1 MENMEESAKNGRHE
15 DNLKTAF
22 LESSDI
28 HSGVFKAPIL
38 NNSVNNDAAAIPDN
52 SYQNDGLD
60 TFQQLPEHSGPQDT
74 VTGNIKKDGGK
85 EGSKFIFL
93 LQKFTLYETKTHFYI
108 VGSNARETRFRI
120 LEIDLAKS
128 QETLSINEIGGAYNR
143 LEVMKLLGN
152 LEDQT
157 KTSGGLTKRLTAWG
171 IMGFIRFTECYY
183 ILLITKRSCVALLG
197 GHYVY
202 HIDATQLI
210 PLAYSGTYRKPDR
223 RSEESRYLTTFQNL
237 DLSKTF
243 YFSYTY
249 NITHTLQHNM
259 IYEKKKTQNFSDRRT
274 LNDYNEMFVWNN
286 ALLKPVVSTFEN
298 AFRWYLPVIHGF
310 IDQAK
315 ISVSGRNIHVTI
327 IARRSHYFAGARFL
341 KRGVNDQG
349 RVANEVE
356 TEQIVAEI
364 NTTSFHDPREGLFNS
379 RRYTSYVQHRGSI
392 PLFWSQEV
400 NNMSPKPP
408 IELNAPDPYFA
419 AAALHFDDMF
429 ARYGPEIRVLNLI
442 KTREKNPRETK
453 LLLKF
458 NECIRYLNQF
468 LPEENRICYTSWDM
482 SRASKSRDQ
491 DVIEFLEKYA
501 DETLQ
506 MTGFFHNGK
515 NSKEMRVQK
524 GVCRTNCIDCLDRT
538 NAAQFVIGK
547 KALGYQLHAL
557 NVISDVNID
566 YDSDAVNMLTEMFH
580 DHGDT
585 IALQYGGSHLV
596 NTMETYRKINQ
607 WSSHSRDMIESIRRF
622 YSNSFVDSQR
632 QDAINLFLGNF
643 VWEKG
648 KPMLWDLTTDYYL
661 HNRLVVKSLHN
672 RRSYVKWWTPINLE
686 PIPVRVMKSVDE
698 VTPVIYPY
706 DSTINELIVQAT
718 LLPYRG
724 FFDNYWNEY
733 YKPRLLSS
741 FHSLFAFNM
750 NSTLRYVPPGSIE
763 ETKKLGPF
771 KSRKVPN
778 VHRSGKQLKDKQQHS
793 RLSNEKQP
801 SVGAYEERNAQVS
814 SALASDLA
822 RRPRQ
827 VRSSGTIGSFFNKNS
842 GIRFLTEPLK
852 NIGSG
857 GNADEDFLE
866 LSKSIGSLKSNTQ
879 DPFNGSAS
887 HTPVILEDDT
897 NERPIEEALQAMQ
910 TPTVTELTKKMYNL
924 YVNYEVEF
932 TTMSSEPV
940 TVDHPD
946 YAAYNRTICPELVL
960 QREILQTDS
969 NLYNDSY
976 NLCTMGP
983 PQTLGVAEEP
993 TPLHMAD
1000 NDLEVYDT
1008 EYYYYKT
1015 YQAYKPKAGELGIGN
1030 TAQVVST
1037 ENINMYNDWINS

>member
-1 MENMEESAKNGRHE
+1 MENMKDTTNSSRPEDLSGSGIYDNADSYFGGNFSANINVPL
-15 DNLKTAF
+15 D
-22 LESSDI
+22 
-28 HSGVFKAPIL
+28 
-38 NNSVNNDAAAIPDN
+38 NDAATVPDGP
-52 SYQNDGLD
+52 YEIDGLD
-60 TFQQLPEHSGPQDT
+60 SSQQLPEYNDSQYPE
-74 VTGNIKKDGGK
+74 TGNNKKDGGK

-128 QETLSINEIGGAYNR
+128 QETLSIKEIGGAYNR
-143 LEVMKLLGN
+143 LEVMELLGN

-171 IMGFIRFTECYY
+171 IMGFIRFTEGYY
-183 ILLITKRSCVALLG
+183 ILMITKRSCVALLG

-223 RSEESRYLTTFQNL
+223 RSEETRYLTTFQNL

-249 NITHTLQHNM
+249 DITHTLQHNM
-259 IYEKKKTQNFSDRRT
+259 IHEKKKAQNFNDRRT
-274 LNDYNEMFVWNN
+274 LNGYNEMFVWNN

-298 AFRWYLPVIHGF
+298 AFRWYLPIIHGF

-379 RRYTSYVQHRGSI
+379 KRYTSYVQHRGSI

-429 ARYGPEIRVLNLI
+429 ARYGPKIKVLNLI

-453 LLLKF
+453 LLVKF

-506 MTGFFHNGK
+506 MTEFFHNGK
-515 NSKEMRVQK
+515 NSKDMRVQK
-524 GVCRTNCIDCLDRT
+524 GICRTNCIDCLDRT

-648 KPMLWDLTTDYYL
+648 QPMLWDLTTDYYL
-661 HNRLVVKSLHN
+661 HNRLIVKSLHN

-686 PIPVRVMKSVDE
+686 PVLVRVMKAVDE

-741 FHSLFAFNM
+741 FHNLFAFNM
-750 NSTLRYVPPGSIE
+750 NSTLRYVPPGSLE

-771 KSRKVPN
+771 KSRKAPN
-778 VHRSGKQLKDKQQHS
+778 AHRLGKQLKDGKKHD
-793 RLSNEKQP
+793 RIYNEKQSYLSGDSATATP
-801 SVGAYEERNAQVS
+801 QGS
-814 SALASDLA
+814 STDLT
-822 RRPRQ
+822 RRLKLS
-827 VRSSGTIGSFFNKNS
+827 RSSGTIGSFFNKNP
-842 GIRFLTEPLK
+842 GIRFLTDPLR
-852 NIGSG
+852 NIGTG
-857 GNADEDFLE
+857 GHIDEDVPEMSNSL
-866 LSKSIGSLKSNTQ
+866 GSLESNTR

-887 HTPVILEDDT
+887 HTPIPLEDDY
-897 NERPIEEALQAMQ
+897 NDRPIEDALQAIQ
-910 TPTVTELTKKMYNL
+910 TPIVPDLTKKMYSL
-924 YVNYEVEF
+924 YANYQVEF
-932 TTMSSEPV
+932 TIMSSEPV

-946 YAAYNRTICPELVL
+946 YATYDRAISPELAL
-960 QREILQTDS
+960 QKEIPQADS
-969 NLYNDSY
+969 TLYEDAY
-976 NLCTMGP
+976 KLCTMGP
-983 PQTLGVAEEP
+983 PQTLDVPEDSTSLP
-993 TPLHMAD
+993 WSDT
-1000 NDLEVYDT
+1000 DLDSYDSD
-1008 EYYYYKT
+1008 YYYGQTAKV
-1015 YQAYKPKAGELGIGN
+1015 YKPKAGELEIGS
-1030 TAQVVST
+1030 TAQVVSE
-1037 ENINMYNDWINS
+1037 ENIKMYNDWINS